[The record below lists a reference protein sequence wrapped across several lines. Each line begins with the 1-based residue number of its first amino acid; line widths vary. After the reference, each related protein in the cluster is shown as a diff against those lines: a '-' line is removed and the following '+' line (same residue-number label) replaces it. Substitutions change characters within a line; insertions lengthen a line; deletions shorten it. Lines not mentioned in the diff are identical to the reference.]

1 MANYLCKYLEYCEKY
16 AIFAPRIK
24 KLETKTMSKL
34 SRTLLMMLVITL
46 CTSITSCDA
55 IVNSDN
61 PVDPTPTPTPTPEN
75 VVKATDLLKEAQ
87 KEGATVVFCY
97 YYEGDLFYAA
107 FKKVGDE
114 YVYQEGGNCNKA
126 STRSSDAE
134 VQLMTELLNLKGDGV
149 IFGVYSADDAGKKK
163 DPILLDKI
171 TTSTA
176 EVEQKTNSPDDYMV
190 AMGVIFQN
198 ASIKKTV
205 DEIKE
210 VFNGDKNYQPNI
222 KDTEHVLILTL
233 DENYEKPLLK
243 PLEELMIDAAELGI
257 SPEKFI
263 GATIDNL
270 KQNVKEGVEDGSSR
284 IPEIKFKDEN
294 PSVTFDPN
302 DASKNT
308 YQQELQTTGVGTVE
322 YYIDIIDWAW
332 IDSNSGL
339 VTFKKPV
346 VVEVGAT
353 FTYNDGFE
361 ICAKYTLTINK
372 APGSISYSEKD
383 AQIKKTVGDDD
394 FTIELEKV
402 GDGVVSYS
410 SSKETVATVNAE
422 GKVKI
427 VGAGTTTITATIKE
441 DTYCYHYE
449 TKTASYELE
458 VVKPD
463 ANGGLEDYNRN
474 DPTEL

>member
-1 MANYLCKYLEYCEKY
+1 
-16 AIFAPRIK
+16 
-24 KLETKTMSKL
+24 
-34 SRTLLMMLVITL
+34 MMLVITL

-134 VQLMTELLNLKGDGV
+134 AQLMTELLNLNGDGV

-205 DEIKE
+205 DEVKE

-270 KQNVKEGVEDGSSR
+270 RQNVKEGVESGSSR
-284 IPEIKFKDEN
+284 IPNVYLEKDN
-294 PSVTFDPN
+294 PSVTFDPD

-308 YQQELQTTGVGTVE
+308 YLQELKTNGVEGTLI
-322 YYIDIIDWAW
+322 YKLFASINTCGAT
-332 IDSNSGL
+332 IDSESGR
-339 VTFKKPV
+339 VTFTKPGKV
-346 VVEVGAT
+346 IVIGEFST
-353 FTYNDGFE
+353 IE
-361 ICAKYTLTINK
+361 INYHPHYTLTINK
-372 APGSISYSEKD
+372 APGSISYSKEPV
-383 AQIKKTVGDDD
+383 KKTVGDDD

-427 VGAGTTTITATIKE
+427 VGDGKTTITATIKE
-441 DTYCYHYE
+441 DTDCYQYE

-458 VVKPD
+458 VVEPG

>member
-1 MANYLCKYLEYCEKY
+1 
-16 AIFAPRIK
+16 
-24 KLETKTMSKL
+24 
-34 SRTLLMMLVITL
+34 MMLVITL

-134 VQLMTELLNLKGDGV
+134 AQLMTELLNLNGDGV

-205 DEIKE
+205 DEVKE

-270 KQNVKEGVEDGSSR
+270 RQNVKEGVESGSSR

-294 PSVTFDPN
+294 PRVTFDPD

-308 YQQELQTTGVGTVE
+308 YLQELKTNGVKGTVTYTLSE
-322 YYIDIIDWAW
+322 SLNTCGAT
-332 IDSNSGL
+332 IDSKSGE
-339 VTFKKPV
+339 VTFTKPGEVTV
-346 VVEVGAT
+346 VAK
-353 FTYNDGFE
+353 FTNNDGFE
-361 ICAKYTLTINK
+361 IYAKYTLTINK
-372 APGSISYSEKD
+372 APGSISYSKD
-383 AQIKKTVGDDD
+383 NAQIKKTVGDDD

-402 GDGVVSYS
+402 GDGVVTYS

-427 VGAGTTTITATIKE
+427 VGDGKTTITATIKE
-441 DTYCYHYE
+441 DTDCYQYE

-458 VVKPD
+458 VVEPG